1 MIQPLIESGII
12 IYETVQL
19 IVAFIA
25 VVLAI
30 KWKKTEFLAGL
41 AFLLIYAIIDLFDA
55 YYFIIMQGVY
65 VDVAQFGFILL
76 AIFFFIVG
84 MHPTWSQGLKFS
96 GNNTIKTL
104 DKPREN
110 KSILSDLRKL

>member
-1 MIQPLIESGII
+1 MIPALIESGVI

-19 IVAFIA
+19 IVACIA

-41 AFLLIYAIIDLFDA
+41 AFLLIYALIDLIDA
-55 YYFIIMQGVY
+55 YYFIIMQGMY

-76 AIFFFIVG
+76 AIILFIVG
-84 MHPTWSQGLKFS
+84 MHPSWSRVL
-96 GNNTIKTL
+96 TL
-104 DKPREN
+104 EGKKMETVAIPKDDS
-110 KSILSDLRKL
+110 SILSHLRKL